1 MQGNGTAQGKKI
13 NANATAVATNMTI
26 NATSQAYKLLDT
38 EIGINPTNVLSQF
51 IYYTEMQTA
60 TEVNMLYHM
69 NKAIIKL
76 WGHK

>member
-1 MQGNGTAQGKKI
+1 
-13 NANATAVATNMTI
+13 MTI

-38 EIGINPTNVLSQF
+38 EIQINPSNVLSEF

-76 WGHK
+76 